1 MYDDNEDKPIV
12 LPPAAIEEEP
22 ELRPEDLV
30 SLDVLRVES
39 PAKRQRKTS
48 GKKSSEGRRRW
59 KGKERLVVEEEQQ
72 DHGLLAMVE
81 DLMPEDSDWG
91 GTGFVDE
98 GGPSPE
104 VFVERGNSMS
114 AYEDFVEG
122 VGMGAIGLY
131 QISKSIFVCEG
142 WDSLGG
148 NSTGRWHH
156 MQQIDLTKSLFVCTC
171 PSSPSC
177 FHEKYMGEE
186 SVEAFPGDMTE
197 YSEGVDSVRDLNE
210 ILTGAQDEMCQ
221 TILFYRELSPDALDT
236 TYIFSV
242 VMPFKPD
249 VLKAQAIVIHQG
261 QGNGV
266 GSWTCSRESSNT
278 SQCVHIGAARKRFTQ
293 ITGTE
298 LEEEPQ
304 PDNAAVSFLPILP
317 PIWAGLPEDEKWY
330 SRMRFEV
337 PQVIELGDEARC
349 SCGATRV
356 SGEGL
361 TVEQNC
367 TIYHITEAL
376 EAKIE
381 VEICHKCS
389 RGRRR
394 YVGPDGR

>member
-1 MYDDNEDKPIV
+1 MYDNNEDEPIV

-148 NSTGRWHH
+148 NST
-156 MQQIDLTKSLFVCTC
+156 V
-171 PSSPSC
+171 SSVYRNEC
-177 FHEKYMGEE
+177 
-186 SVEAFPGDMTE
+186 AF
-197 YSEGVDSVRDLNE
+197 
-210 ILTGAQDEMCQ
+210 IC
-221 TILFYRELSPDALDT
+221 
-236 TYIFSV
+236 YI
-242 VMPFKPD
+242 
-249 VLKAQAIVIHQG
+249 
-261 QGNGV
+261 
-266 GSWTCSRESSNT
+266 
-278 SQCVHIGAARKRFTQ
+278 
-293 ITGTE
+293 
-298 LEEEPQ
+298 
-304 PDNAAVSFLPILP
+304 
-317 PIWAGLPEDEKWY
+317 
-330 SRMRFEV
+330 
-337 PQVIELGDEARC
+337 
-349 SCGATRV
+349 
-356 SGEGL
+356 
-361 TVEQNC
+361 
-367 TIYHITEAL
+367 
-376 EAKIE
+376 
-381 VEICHKCS
+381 
-389 RGRRR
+389 
-394 YVGPDGR
+394 